1 MVLSVAMFCQ
11 CFLFGKKAKGPDKPA
26 EAAVAVPVASDGSGG
41 AVPAALPPAAAG
53 NGADKEQKTAKA
65 EPERELTPKELKDR
79 NRELEER
86 VSELKDLNNNL
97 KKNQEKLESDGERGK
112 RESDN
117 IKNTVAELERVIAD
131 HKGQN
136 ERLLK
141 EKEQVKR
148 QSETYQQQVDG
159 ITAMYRDGKSFDDL
173 AKSLTKQVAER
184 DMRLF
189 EENSKEKKVL
199 TNLRVYFIAKELL
212 ESKYDAN
219 KIREAQDRLGK
230 ITESSE
236 LLEALVEDVGRY
248 RDCVESLK
256 KAIDSI
262 LVVDGQRKSMR
273 VAELQESKFNIIA
286 GIVGKYMAKNYDYV
300 KFPYLSDIVSKI
312 MQRKGINADADIG
325 DLQKRLQ

>member
-1 MVLSVAMFCQ
+1 MVLSVVMFCQ
-11 CFLFGKKAKGPDKPA
+11 CSLFGKKAKGPGKPA

-41 AVPAALPPAAAG
+41 AVPAALPPAAVG
-53 NGADKEQKTAKA
+53 NSADADKEQKTAKA

-97 KKNQEKLESDGERGK
+97 KKNQGKIESDGERGK
-112 RESDN
+112 KE
-117 IKNTVAELERVIAD
+117 VAELERVIAD
-131 HKGQN
+131 HRGQN

-141 EKEQVKR
+141 EAEQMKR
-148 QSETYQQQVDG
+148 QSEANQRQLDA

-173 AKSLTKQVAER
+173 AKSLTKQIAER

-212 ESKYDAN
+212 ESKYDAS

-236 LLEALVEDVGRY
+236 LLETLIEDVGRY
-248 RDCVESLK
+248 RDCGESLK

-262 LVVDGQRKSMR
+262 LEVDDAEQSKRVHDMQVRKFG
-273 VAELQESKFNIIA
+273 KIA
-286 GIVGKYMAKNYDYV
+286 VIMGNYMSKNYDYV

-312 MQRKGINADADIG
+312 MQRKGINADADID
-325 DLQKRLQ
+325 DLRKKLQ